1 MEHEAVRHD
10 HHVVR
15 PAVDHATD
23 QLAGGGRRH
32 RTPLTLRMR
41 VRLRAATLD
50 ARLADGANPLADRSL
65 CLRARQLLERPLRHR
80 LAFTIDTIVRDAHAP
95 LTLERARQAARLN
108 AGAICAAEPDLRA
121 LAARLRDPGT
131 VDERGMAMTSVLLR
145 DGCGPLYDRS
155 APLPLTYCVRMA
167 LLCLDP

>member
-1 MEHEAVRHD
+1 MHTDPHGARGRSARSSCRETGSRPCD
-10 HHVVR
+10 R
-15 PAVDHATD
+15 PA
-23 QLAGGGRRH
+23 RR
-32 RTPLTLRMR
+32 RGPP
-41 VRLRAATLD
+41 ATLD